1 MLPCFDYK
9 EPPISV
15 FTQGLLTLAVES
27 QQFLT
32 LARTESWQFLTLART
47 ESWQFSS
54 LRIPACF
61 DLTVLIYHHV
71 PPQPL
76 LTTRDRRV
84 YYTGHFHSSRLL
96 QQVMATPLDS
106 KEIKPVNPKGNQP
119 CKFIGK
125 TDAEAPILWPP
136 DESTHWKRP

>member
-27 QQFLT
+27 Q
-32 LARTESWQFLTLART
+32 QFLTLART